1 MIHSVEIENIEQLRL
16 REGIDDLELRQAI
29 RGLRVG
35 DFVRLTLLSGPTPSA
50 GEMVLVRITRI
61 RGKNFRGKLAHNP
74 SSTQRSNLRAGGAR
88 RLHPRPHTLAAG
100 PPAGPGRI
108 RHSLSISHRSLLTES
123 RLSWPVEP

>member
-74 SSTQRSNLRAGGAR
+74 SSTQRSNLRAGALVVFTR
-88 RLHPRPHTLAAG
+88 DHIHSLPAH
-100 PPAGPGRI
+100 PPAP
-108 RHSLSISHRSLLTES
+108 E
-123 RLSWPVEP
+123 E